1 MCKGSRVEYPKLTN
15 AIQSQLIGYA
25 RVSSQDQNL
34 EMQLS
39 ALKDAGVRSRFM
51 YHEKIS
57 GKNAFDRPALQK
69 MLSDIEPGDVVVV
82 NHLDRLARSLAD
94 LITIVGH
101 IKERGGQLRVLKQD
115 FDTTSASG
123 NMMWQ
128 ILGVFSEFERS
139 IREERQREGI
149 AKAKERGVYKGRKPT
164 IMPEDVLRFAN
175 EGMGAAEIAMQL
187 GVSRQGIYRVAK
199 EAGIMI
205 GKARKGG

>member
-1 MCKGSRVEYPKLTN
+1 LTN
-15 AIQSQLIGYA
+15 ETQSQLIGYA

-39 ALKDAGVRSRFM
+39 ALKEAGVRSRFM
-51 YHEKIS
+51 YHEKRS
-57 GKNAFDRPALQK
+57 GRNATDRPALQK
-69 MLSDIEPGDVVVV
+69 MLSDIEQGDVVVV
-82 NHLDRLARSLAD
+82 NHLDRLGRSLAD
-94 LITIVGH
+94 LITIISH
-101 IKERGGQLRVLKQD
+101 IKKRGGQLRVLKQD

-164 IMPEDVLRFAN
+164 IMPADVLRFAN
-175 EGMGAAEIAMQL
+175 EGMGATEIGRQL
-187 GVSRQGIYRVAK
+187 GVTRQGVYRVAK
-199 EAGIMI
+199 EAGIII
-205 GKARKGG
+205 GKARKIVDHSKGL